1 MATGK
6 VKFYSKNEGYGFI
19 IEAGTK
25 REIFFHHSG
34 MIDKYVKQG
43 DEVIFDIEMDD
54 EDHSDIVAFNVKK
67 G

>member
-19 IEAGTK
+19 IENETK

-34 MIDKYVKQG
+34 MIDIYIKQG
-43 DEVIFDIEMDD
+43 DEVTFDIDMDED
-54 EDHSDIVAFNVKK
+54 DHSDIVAFNVKK